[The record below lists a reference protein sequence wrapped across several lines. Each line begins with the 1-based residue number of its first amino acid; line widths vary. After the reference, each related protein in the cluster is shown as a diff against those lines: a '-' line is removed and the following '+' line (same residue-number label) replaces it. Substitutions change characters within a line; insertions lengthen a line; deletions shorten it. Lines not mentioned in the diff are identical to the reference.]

1 MVSNIPEVQ
10 AVIGKQYVAKVLPLI
25 KGAKLSIKILV
36 FDWRWYPDHP
46 FSNASLFNQAILSAK
61 KRGVSVQAVLNM
73 ADIVRLLQTYG
84 IQARK
89 VISKDLLHTKLMI
102 IDDTICILGSHNYTA
117 SAFDKN
123 YECSAIIIGAEL
135 VLPFLA
141 YFDVIFNYNGNSRP
155 Q

>member
-1 MVSNIPEVQ
+1 MVSNLPEVQ
-10 AVIGKQYVAKVLPLI
+10 AVIGKKYVEMVLPLI
-25 KGAKLSIKILV
+25 KGATSSIKILV

-46 FSNASLFNQAILSAK
+46 HSNASQFNQAILSAK
-61 KRGVSVQAVLNM
+61 KRGVSVKAVLNM
-73 ADIVRLLQTYG
+73 VDIVRLLQGYG

-102 IDDTICILGSHNYTA
+102 IDDKICILGSHNYTA

-123 YECSAIIIGAEL
+123 YECSVILSGSDV

-141 YFDVIFNYNGNSRP
+141 YFDVIFTYNGNRNP
-155 Q
+155 